1 MEPVKSLGI
10 ERETQQPQLEIMPD
24 VWNAVLEVEEMIMQI
39 LLSWWNYEM
48 PNYVSDDKEPV
59 LNNDDLI
66 TAQDLVQFTA

>member
-1 MEPVKSLGI
+1 MEPVKALDI
-10 ERETQQPQLEIMPD
+10 ESETQQPQLEIMPD